1 MANNQTLFKSSQG
14 MAKYMD
20 AYDAVLSLW
29 SVPYETL
36 EIPTKFGCTHVIA
49 SGRNNATPLIL
60 LHAANTSSTIW
71 FPNIGELSQHY
82 RTYALD
88 ILGNAGKSV
97 FTHPMP
103 TQSDC
108 AEWLVQV
115 FDALRIEKAHL
126 AGLSYGGWIVLNFAL
141 HIPNRVSKAVLIS
154 PASPF
159 VPFKQGFILR
169 LLPSAF
175 LPFHPVIAFGL
186 RGMWSQGFRV
196 QEEFMHQ
203 LVMAGKH
210 CRLMQGGAGPFPS
223 VFTDEELRR
232 INTPIL
238 LLLGEQDITFDAHA
252 AWNRAKNLLPNFE
265 GEVLPAVGHALTME
279 RSEIA
284 NARILT
290 FLGDAT
296 ASN

>member
-1 MANNQTLFKSSQG
+1 MTNNQTLFKSSQG

-29 SVPYETL
+29 SAPYEML
-36 EIPTKFGCTHVIA
+36 EIPTKFGCTHIIA
-49 SGRNNATPLIL
+49 SGRKDATPLIL

-97 FTHPMP
+97 STHPMP
-103 TQSDC
+103 TPSDC
-108 AEWLVQV
+108 AEWLVQI
-115 FDALRIEKAHL
+115 FDALRIAKAHL

-141 HIPNRVSKAVLIS
+141 HAPSRVNKAILIS

-159 VPFKQGFILR
+159 VSFKKGFILR

-175 LPFHPVIAFGL
+175 LPFRPVITFGL
-186 RGMWSQGFRV
+186 QGMWSEGFRV
-196 QEEFMHQ
+196 KKEFMHQ
-203 LVMAGKH
+203 LVMAGKY
-210 CRLMQGGAGPFPS
+210 CRLMHGGAGPFPG
-223 VFTDEELRR
+223 VFTDDQLRQ
-232 INTPIL
+232 ITTPIL
-238 LLLGEQDITFDAHA
+238 LLLGEQEITFDPHA
-252 AWNRAKNLLPNFE
+252 ALNRAKNLLPNLE
-265 GEVLPAVGHALTME
+265 GEVMPNVGHALTME
-279 RSEIA
+279 QPEIA
-284 NARILT
+284 NARIIT

-296 ASN
+296 A